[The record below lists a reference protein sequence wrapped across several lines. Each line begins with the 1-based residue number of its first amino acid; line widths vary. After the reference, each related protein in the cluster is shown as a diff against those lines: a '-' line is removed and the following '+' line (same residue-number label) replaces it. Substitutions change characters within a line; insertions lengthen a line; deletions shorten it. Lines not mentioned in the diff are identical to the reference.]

1 MHGIDLVETGRSRF
15 AAHLKLTCMLAL
27 CTWSCVLQSQAAE
40 VSAQTHAAVKA
51 LRNQPAVKAA
61 LEQIRREDERTLK
74 EQIEIAEIPSP
85 SGKEQIRAND
95 YVRRL
100 RELGLID
107 VTVDSEGNVIA
118 RRSGARK
125 DAPTLVVSA
134 HLDTVFAEGTN
145 VKVRKQ
151 GSRYHGAGI
160 GDDARGL
167 SVLITVL
174 RAMQENKLRTQGDVL
189 FVGTVG
195 EEGLGNLRGV
205 KALFRDRGN
214 IDGFISVDNIDSP
227 RLAPGE
233 SELVTR
239 AVGSRRWQI
248 TFTGP
253 GGHSY
258 ENFGTPSAVHALG
271 RAVSM
276 ISDLQPPTEPKTT
289 FTVATVAGGTT
300 INAIAEK
307 AELRIDIRSESGT
320 ALAATEEQI
329 LAAADR
335 AGAEEGKRWGAE
347 PIRVERTLLGDR
359 PAGAGN
365 SDNPVAMA
373 WTGAAMAL
381 GQKSPKVVAASTD
394 ANVPMGLGIP
404 AITASG
410 GGIADKAHSLD
421 EWYEPVNAWV
431 APQGLLLTT
440 LALVGV
446 EGGPKPLLTRRA
458 AAVRR

>member
-1 MHGIDLVETGRSRF
+1 MSVRS
-15 AAHLKLTCMLAL
+15 TCAL
-27 CTWSCVLQSQAAE
+27 LLCALSCVLQAQAAE
-40 VSAQTHAAVKA
+40 VPPQTAAAIKA

-61 LEQIRREDERTLK
+61 LEQIRRDDERTLE
-74 EQIEIAEIPSP
+74 EQIEIAEIPAP
-85 SGKEQIRAND
+85 PFKEQMRAND

-107 VTVDSEGNVIA
+107 VTTDAEGNVIA
-118 RRSGARK
+118 RRPGTRK
-125 DAPTLVVSA
+125 GAPTLVLSA

-145 VKVRKQ
+145 VKVRRDGK
-151 GSRYHGAGI
+151 RYYGAGI

-167 SVLITVL
+167 TVLLTVL

-205 KALFRDRGN
+205 KQLFKDRSE
-214 IDGFISVDNIDSP
+214 IDGFISVDNIDP
-227 RLAPGE
+227 APGE

-239 AVGSRRWQI
+239 AVGSRRWQV

-258 ENFGTPSAVHALG
+258 QNFGTPSAVHALG

-276 ISDLQPPTEPKTT
+276 ISDLQPPAEPKTT
-289 FTVATVAGGTT
+289 FTVATVSGGTS

-307 AELRIDIRSESGT
+307 AELRIDIRSES
-320 ALAATEEQI
+320 AASLAALEEQI

-335 AGAEEGKRWGAE
+335 AGVEEGKRWGAD
-347 PIRVERTLLGDR
+347 PVKVERTLLGDR
-359 PAGAGN
+359 PAGAGS
-365 SDNPVAMA
+365 SDNSAATA
-373 WTGAAMAL
+373 WIAAVLAL
-381 GQKSPKVVAASTD
+381 GQKAPKLVASSTD

-410 GGIADKAHSLD
+410 GGISDKAHSLD

-431 APQGLLLTT
+431 GPQGLLLTT
-440 LALVGV
+440 LALAGL
-446 EGGPKPLLTRRA
+446 EGGPKPLLTDRTK
-458 AAVRR
+458 

>member
-1 MHGIDLVETGRSRF
+1 MRVKYSCAVLLWASLAVIQAQASGVTPKTE
-15 AAHLKLTCMLAL
+15 AAIKT
-27 CTWSCVLQSQAAE
+27 
-40 VSAQTHAAVKA
+40 
-51 LRNQPAVKAA
+51 LRNQPSVKAA
-61 LEQIRREDERTLK
+61 LEQIRRDDERTLE

-85 SGKEQIRAND
+85 PFKEHTRAND

-107 VTVDSEGNVIA
+107 VTIDSEGNVIA
-118 RRSGARK
+118 RRPGARK
-125 DAPTLVVSA
+125 GAPTLVLSA

-145 VKVRKQ
+145 VKVRRDGK
-151 GSRYHGAGI
+151 RYYGAGI

-167 SVLITVL
+167 TVLLTVL

-195 EEGLGNLRGV
+195 EEALGNLRGV
-205 KALFRDRGN
+205 KALFKGRDD
-214 IDGFISVDNIDSP
+214 IDGFISVDNID
-227 RLAPGE
+227 AVPGE

-258 ENFGTPSAVHALG
+258 QNFGTPSAVHALG

-276 ISDLQPPTEPKTT
+276 ISDLQPPAEPKTT
-289 FTVATVAGGTT
+289 FTVATVSGGTS

-307 AELRIDIRSESGT
+307 AELRVDIRSESAD
-320 ALAATEEQI
+320 ALAALEEQI

-335 AGAEEGKRWGAE
+335 AGVDEGKRWGAD
-347 PIRVERTLLGDR
+347 PIKVERTLLGDR
-359 PAGAGN
+359 PAGAGS

-373 WTGAAMAL
+373 WTGAVLAL
-381 GQKSPKVVAASTD
+381 GQKAPTLVASSTD

-410 GGIADKAHSLD
+410 GGIADKAHSQD
-421 EWYEPVNAWV
+421 EWYEAVNAWV
-431 APQGLLLTT
+431 GPQGVLLTT
-440 LALVGV
+440 LALVGL
-446 EGGPKPLLTRRA
+446 EGGPKPLLTDRA
-458 AAVRR
+458 R